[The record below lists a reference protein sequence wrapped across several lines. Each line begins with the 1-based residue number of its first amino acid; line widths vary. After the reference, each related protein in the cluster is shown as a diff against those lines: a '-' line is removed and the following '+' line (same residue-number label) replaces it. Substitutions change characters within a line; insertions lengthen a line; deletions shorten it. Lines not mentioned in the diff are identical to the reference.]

1 MNVSTSMEWLKDG
14 YGTDPLSTYTEYIC
28 IILFLANIQT
38 GLYSYT
44 MYISSTIVEINKII
58 WNNPKG
64 IVTAITSWR
73 HSEKFD
79 ETKSTILGATQSFVL
94 ISLSLLSIIPL
105 TIVRSIAKKNIDDIN
120 HGYLRNLVY
129 ASKMLMPTFTFL
141 LFPIIMI
148 SFNQRIKKSLIKE
161 VKRWLNNKKYLIE
174 NKMNCC

>member
-1 MNVSTSMEWLKDG
+1 MKLWLEIVSSFTIIKLGFCKWTKIFLDFHICTGHKPAENVYITMLQIGHEYPMNVSTSMEWLKDG

-73 HSEKFD
+73 QRKIWWNQKHYFRGNPEFC
-79 ETKSTILGATQSFVL
+79 TN
-94 ISLSLLSIIPL
+94 L
-105 TIVRSIAKKNIDDIN
+105 T
-120 HGYLRNLVY
+120 
-129 ASKMLMPTFTFL
+129 
-141 LFPIIMI
+141 
-148 SFNQRIKKSLIKE
+148 
-161 VKRWLNNKKYLIE
+161 
-174 NKMNCC
+174 